1 MASLAGFAVQAQQP
15 SQQSLPSQSSQVP
28 TRQATSTPQPQQVQP
43 STNAQS
49 GAELSDINN
58 LTVESYMNMK
68 LPPLYDLLER
78 ARNSAQVEQYRASKE
93 MEERELK
100 SVRRSWLDGVKLNA
114 GYDYGS
120 MNSYNTMAIE
130 GDPYYTY
137 SASGREQSWWSIGA
151 SFTLPL
157 TQIFDRNNR
166 IKKQKKRIE
175 SINYEMERY
184 HDEISLLIIEDYTSA
199 TMNLAMLNNAAKTMM
214 QAQAQYEL
222 SESDFLNGQMS
233 PQELGNQRA
242 IQDNATQNYYKI
254 LAELNKSLLRLE
266 VLTHSKLIGKIQ

>member
-1 MASLAGFAVQAQQP
+1 MAALAVQAQQP
-15 SQQSLPSQSSQVP
+15 SQQPLPSQSSQVP
-28 TRQATSTPQPQQVQP
+28 TKQATSTPQPQQVQP

-49 GAELSDINN
+49 GVELSDINK

-222 SESDFLNGQMS
+222 SELDFLNGQMS